1 MTGECVREQDVLD
14 ALTAGRWPGRC
25 DDDLRA
31 HVSGCAVCRD
41 LADVAR
47 AMIAE
52 QDVAWRDARVPS
64 AGVMWWR
71 AQLRARE
78 DAARAA
84 GRPVAFI
91 QGVAAS
97 VVVWLVI
104 ALFRAVPPESVAAW
118 RSSAAELLPNALF
131 EMMTVSRVTA
141 LLPLV
146 VFLLVGAWLLLT
158 PIAAYLAVG
167 DE

>member
-1 MTGECVREQDVLD
+1 MTGECAREQDVLD
-14 ALTAGRWPGRC
+14 ALTSGRWPVPC

-31 HVSGCAVCRD
+31 HVNGCAVCRD
-41 LADVAR
+41 LADVAG
-47 AMIAE
+47 ALMAE
-52 QDVAWRDARVPS
+52 QDVAWRDARVPP
-64 AGVMWWR
+64 AGVVWWR
-71 AQLRARE
+71 TQLRARE

-97 VVVWLVI
+97 VAVWVVI
-104 ALFRAVPPESVAAW
+104 ALFRAVPAESVAEW
-118 RSSAAELLPNALF
+118 RASVAAFLPH
-131 EMMTVSRVTA
+131 VSFTMSEVARVTA

-146 VFLLVGAWLLLT
+146 VFLVVGGWLLLA
-158 PIAAYLAVG
+158 PIVYFAID